1 MIPKRIYLSVS
12 QDAVLN
18 TNQQQVK
25 HAIIEAI
32 RAAGMEPQVFLEHG
46 QLDDAWSFQR
56 ASKIMSFCAGAI
68 VLAFAQWES
77 QGIEPRN
84 ERGLMAVEGN
94 HFEGGLAI
102 AHKIPLLILR
112 EEGVLHRGVV
122 ATDGGIRI
130 GQIPRG
136 ATAEWITKDT
146 SFQKQ
151 FDSWKAQL
159 AQRSDVFLGY
169 CSSSTG
175 TAKNLKRFLE
185 KDLGARVLDW
195 QTDFTPGQTILQQI
209 EEAAARCSA
218 GIFLFTQDDKLPDGD
233 EAIMASP
240 RDNVVFEAG
249 YFIHAKGKER
259 VLIVRQDGTKM
270 PADLGGDIYAVL
282 KEKSNIEP
290 IEDIVRRFIEVL

>member
-77 QGIEPRN
+77 KGIEPRN

-102 AHKIPLLILR
+102 AHKIPLLVLR

-159 AQRSDVFLGY
+159 AQRRDVFLGY

-185 KDLGARVLDW
+185 NLGARVLDW
-195 QTDFTPGQTILQQI
+195 QTDFTPGRTILQQI

-233 EAIMASP
+233 EAIMAAP

-249 YFIHAKGKER
+249 YFINAKGKER

-290 IEDIVRRFIEVL
+290 IEDMVRRFIEVL